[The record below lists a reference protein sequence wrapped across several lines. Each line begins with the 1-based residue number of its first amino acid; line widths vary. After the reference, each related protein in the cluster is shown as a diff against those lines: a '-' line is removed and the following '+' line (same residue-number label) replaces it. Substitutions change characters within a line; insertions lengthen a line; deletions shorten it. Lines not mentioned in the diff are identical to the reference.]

1 MKKDIETLE
10 DIRVL
15 VDTLYTNVQK
25 DTLIGGIFMGVIKDW
40 PLHLGK
46 MYRFWQTLLLE
57 EHTYE
62 GKPFLPHA
70 TMPVEKKHFDRWLQL
85 WEQAVDMYF
94 EGPKADEAK
103 WRGQRMA
110 AMFLSKIEFIRAHP
124 GQIIL

>member
-15 VDTLYTNVQK
+15 VDTFYTNVQK